1 MEVMQVLH
9 MNKGDGDAS
18 YAKNSTVQRKIMFTT
33 KPVIEEAIMKLL
45 RTNIPESIG
54 IADLGCSTGPNTLLL
69 ISEIVDIIYAK
80 CCQMGHSPPPELRV
94 SLNDLPGNDFN
105 NIFMSVPAFYNKLRE
120 EKGTGVGPCFISG
133 VPGSFYGRLFP
144 SSSMHFIHS
153 SSSLHWLSRAPSGL
167 ESNASTSLNK
177 GKIYISKSSPQCV
190 LDAYLLQ
197 FQNDFSLFLK
207 SRSEEIVPGGR
218 MVLSL
223 CSGVSTDPPTEEN
236 GCYQWELMATAL
248 MGLVSEGLIE
258 EEKVDSFNV
267 PFYMPCL
274 EEVKLEI
281 QKEGSF
287 IIDRIESSDIDW
299 VGSVEYM
306 DPTSATQTK
315 GQREAKKVR
324 AATEPM
330 LELHFGSNIMDNL
343 FRRYEELAEDYLSNC
358 GAKYTNLVISTIRKG

>member
-18 YAKNSTVQRKIMFTT
+18 YAKNSTVQRKIISTA
-33 KPVIEEAIMKLL
+33 KPIIEEAIMKML

-54 IADLGCSTGPNTLLL
+54 IADLGCSSGPNTLVV

-80 CCQMGHSPPPELRV
+80 CCHMGHSPPPELRV
-94 SLNDLPGNDFN
+94 FLNDLPGNDFN
-105 NIFMSVPAFYNKLRE
+105 YIFMSLPAFYNKLRE
-120 EKGTGVGPCFISG
+120 EKRTGLGPCFISG

-144 SSSMHFIHS
+144 CRSMHFMHS
-153 SSSLHWLSRAPSGL
+153 SSSLHWLSRVPSGL

-190 LDAYLLQ
+190 LDAYMLQ
-197 FQNDFSLFLK
+197 FQNDFLLFLK
-207 SRSEEIVPGGR
+207 SRSEEIVPGGC
-218 MVLSL
+218 MVLSF
-223 CSGVSTDPPTEEN
+223 CGRRSTDPTSEEN
-236 GCYQWELMATAL
+236 DYEWELVAKAL
-248 MGLVSEGLIE
+248 MGIVSEGLIE
-258 EEKVDSFNV
+258 EGKVDSFNI
-267 PFYMPCL
+267 PLYTPCL
-274 EEVKLEI
+274 EEVKLVI

-299 VGSVEYM
+299 VGGVEYM
-306 DPTSATQTK
+306 DPTFATQTK

-330 LELHFGSNIMDNL
+330 LELHFGSSIMDNL
-343 FRRYEELAEDYLSNC
+343 FARYEELAEDYLSKCN
-358 GAKYTNLVISTIRKG
+358 AKLTNFVISMTII